1 MAEIGGIKVRLSA
14 DVDSS
19 GAVKGYA
26 EIEQASDRIQKEFKQ
41 TETAAK
47 TANAS
52 IAKSTTT
59 AASASKGATS
69 AFRMQKGSMAQL
81 GQQIQD
87 VAVMSQFGADKFII
101 LGTQGSQIASLFGPG
116 GAVFGAVLAISAA
129 IGGTLVKSINAAK
142 EAAMDLPKELM
153 DRLEDIKT
161 RFSEVD
167 EASKSAFLGVEFG
180 KLNQEYEDLGRQ
192 IKVTE
197 QRILEQSQ
205 AFNGNGQAVETSL
218 KRLERLKQEQ
228 KDVANTIEA
237 LTRVSTED
245 IGKDQIDLSVDG
257 GDAGIQSRVAAIQG
271 GIQKERELYEAWR
284 QSRAAITAGII
295 TDEQAQLIQA
305 DVAAQQRINSQF
317 EQTKER
323 LAQERQLLLDNQVLT
338 AEEKAARQA
347 EINQAEKDADA
358 LHKEQL
364 KQQAIQYAQQTS
376 EAIQK
381 IEQSKSR
388 ALMSMQSSVLGN
400 AINLLDQFAGQSKIA
415 AIASIAISKGLALAQ
430 NTQNTLV
437 AQTRALAELGPIA
450 GPPMAAK
457 IGSYGAI
464 NAGLIV
470 ATGLAQG
477 AGALR
482 GGSSAQTFSGGVPAI
497 NTTSGGGGATS
508 SQNISINLAGSAN
521 YTAGDIRGLI
531 DAINDQTGDGY
542 NLNVTGG

>member
-1 MAEIGGIKVRLSA
+1 
-14 DVDSS
+14 
-19 GAVKGYA
+19 
-26 EIEQASDRIQKEFKQ
+26 
-41 TETAAK
+41 
-47 TANAS
+47 
-52 IAKSTTT
+52 
-59 AASASKGATS
+59 
-69 AFRMQKGSMAQL
+69 
-81 GQQIQD
+81 
-87 VAVMSQFGADKFII
+87 
-101 LGTQGSQIASLFGPG
+101 
-116 GAVFGAVLAISAA
+116 
-129 IGGTLVKSINAAK
+129 
-142 EAAMDLPKELM
+142 
-153 DRLEDIKT
+153 
-161 RFSEVD
+161 
-167 EASKSAFLGVEFG
+167 
-180 KLNQEYEDLGRQ
+180 
-192 IKVTE
+192 
-197 QRILEQSQ
+197 
-205 AFNGNGQAVETSL
+205 
-218 KRLERLKQEQ
+218 
-228 KDVANTIEA
+228 
-237 LTRVSTED
+237 
-245 IGKDQIDLSVDG
+245 VDG

-323 LAQERQLLLDNQVLT
+323 LSQERQLLLDNQVLT

-415 AIASIAISKGLALAQ
+415 AVASIAISKGLALAQ

-464 NAGLIV
+464 NAGLIL

-482 GGSSAQTFSGGVPAI
+482 GGASAQTFSGGVPAI
-497 NTTSGGGGATS
+497 NTTSGGGGGGTS